1 MKVPPAILWEEGQL
15 RLLDQRLLPGKVEY
29 LLIEDIAGAVEAIAS
44 LAVRGAPAI
53 GIAAAYALAVAA
65 RRKVAGDDGSSGFPQ
80 RHKRAGRG
88 PSAIADGPL
97 PGGSEHRS
105 VETGLQVV
113 LQLDGDALIA
123 ARPTAVNLRWA
134 VERMRRRGA
143 AEATLAALI
152 DEAETIHRE
161 DAAAC
166 RAIGEHGRGLVEPG
180 SNVLTHCNAGALAVS
195 ELGTATAPLYLN
207 HQAGTPFHVYV
218 DETRPLFQGARLTA
232 WELAGAGIDVTLI
245 CDSAAAGL
253 MAAGRIDLILVGAD
267 RVAANGDVVNKVGTL
282 SLAVLANHFG
292 VPFYVAC
299 PLSTFDPNAASGR
312 EVPIEERAEG
322 EIRQDHAAEVR
333 AFNPAFDVTPARLV
347 TAIITERGIARPP
360 LADSLTRLHGARH
373 GQPIDAGV
381 KP

>member
-1 MKVPPAILWEEGQL
+1 MKVPPAIAWKGGQL
-15 RLLDQRLLPGKVEY
+15 RLLDQRRLPGVVEH
-29 LLIEDIAGAVEAIAS
+29 LLIEDIPAAVEAIAT

-65 RRKVAGDDGSSGFPQ
+65 RRDGE
-80 RHKRAGRG
+80 A
-88 PSAIADGPL
+88 
-97 PGGSEHRS
+97 
-105 VETGLQVV
+105 GLQAV
-113 LQLDGDALIA
+113 LQDGGNALIA

-143 AEATLAALI
+143 AEPSAAALVE
-152 DEAETIHRE
+152 EAEAIHRE

-166 RAIGEHGRGLVEPG
+166 RAIGEHGRGLIQAG

-207 HQAGTPFHVYV
+207 HQAGVDFHVYV

-232 WELAGAGIDVTLI
+232 WELACAGIDLTLI

-253 MAAGRIDLILVGAD
+253 MAAGRIDLIIVGAD
-267 RVAANGDVVNKVGTL
+267 RVAANGDVVNKIGTL
-282 SLAVLANHFG
+282 NLAVLANHFE

-299 PLSTFDPNAASGR
+299 PLSTFDSAAATGR
-312 EVPIEERAEG
+312 DVPIEERAEG

-333 AFNPAFDVTPARLV
+333 AFNPAFDLTPAALV

-360 LADSLTRLHGARH
+360 LADSLSRLRPPSARS
-373 GQPIDAGV
+373 
-381 KP
+381 

>member
-1 MKVPPAILWEEGQL
+1 MKVPPAISWEGGQL
-15 RLLDQRLLPGKVEY
+15 RLLDQRRLPGAVEH
-29 LLIEDIAGAVEAIAS
+29 LLIEDIPAAVEAIAS

-65 RRKVAGDDGSSGFPQ
+65 RRDGE
-80 RHKRAGRG
+80 A
-88 PSAIADGPL
+88 
-97 PGGSEHRS
+97 
-105 VETGLQVV
+105 GLQAV
-113 LQLDGDALIA
+113 LQDGGNALIA

-134 VERMRRRGA
+134 VERLRRRGA
-143 AEATLAALI
+143 AEPSAAALVE
-152 DEAETIHRE
+152 EAEAIHRE

-166 RAIGEHGRGLVEPG
+166 RAIGEHGRGLIKAG

-207 HQAGTPFHVYV
+207 HQAGVAFHVYV

-232 WELAGAGIDVTLI
+232 WELANAGIDLTLI

-253 MAAGRIDLILVGAD
+253 MAAGRIDLIIVGAD
-267 RVAANGDVVNKVGTL
+267 RVAANGDVVNKIGTL
-282 SLAVLANHFG
+282 NLAVLANHFA

-299 PLSTFDPNAASGR
+299 PLSTFDPAAATGR
-312 EVPIEERAEG
+312 DVPIEERAEG

-333 AFNPAFDVTPARLV
+333 AFNPAFDLTPAALV

-360 LADSLTRLHGARH
+360 LADALSRLRPPPACS
-373 GQPIDAGV
+373 
-381 KP
+381 